1 MFNIIKRNNFR
12 FGWKLNYSNIFVV
25 ALFFILSLTKTFSQN
40 DATNSWILDNHSPL
54 FFTSNLPKQP
64 NTSKLNL
71 ITKHSADVEKITAVE
86 SPRSNINGFLSIW
99 YYDATDKEAVPKK
112 FNPNCVMPVA
122 INMSKIQLEPMQ
134 RNPQFLCFVV
144 DSIAYLHLRNEN
156 VDGIAA
162 YNSSL
167 TKTPLQLIPINDNT
181 IKIQFE
187 KPTVGYYLLD
197 INYNNIQEH
206 YKLVVVN

>member
-1 MFNIIKRNNFR
+1 VWYKFR
-12 FGWKLNYSNIFVV
+12 FEWKLKYSNIFVV
-25 ALFFILSLTKTFSQN
+25 AVFFIFCLTKTFSQN
-40 DATNSWILDNHSPL
+40 DATNRWILDNHSPL
-54 FFTSNLPKQP
+54 FNTSNLPKQP
-64 NTSKLNL
+64 NTSKVNL
-71 ITKHSADVEKITAVE
+71 ITKYNLDAEKITADE
-86 SPRSNINGFLSIW
+86 PPRSNINGFLSIW

-112 FNPNCVMPVA
+112 FNPMCVTPAA
-122 INMSKIQLEPMQ
+122 INMNKIQLEPVQ
-134 RNPQFLCFVV
+134 RNPTFLCFVV

-156 VDGIAA
+156 VDAIAA

-181 IKIQFE
+181 IKLQFE